1 MIPFGPFVLD
11 EDGARLL
18 LGAAELR
25 LRPKSFAVLSRL
37 VRRSGRMVTRED
49 LFRSCWPGT
58 AVSQTVLRT
67 CVMEIRAALAMAGAS
82 APTIENVGR
91 RGYRLSVDGEAGGVS
106 PRTLVGREGELVA
119 LQRALA
125 RADAGLRQVVFV
137 SGEAGIGKTTLL
149 DRFVEQTRAGT
160 NALVVGGQCV
170 ELAGGTI
177 AYLPILDLLGRLCAE
192 EARDDAVPALERWAP
207 SWLLQLPGVVDAATV
222 ERLRLRVPS
231 PNRERMLRELADAFE
246 ALAAERTLMLVV
258 EDLHWSDR
266 SSIDAL
272 AYLAQR
278 VRPARLLLVA
288 SNRPADAAHA
298 DHGLASAR
306 QSLIAQRRVVE
317 LVLAPLSAPDV
328 ATYLA
333 HRLPGAALAPGIAE
347 SLHARTSG
355 NPLFVTATVDFLLER
370 ALLGA
375 DGGRWQLSAPLDG
388 VVPDSLRQLALRQLD
403 RLSPSE
409 RSIVEAASV
418 AGDEFATAA
427 VAAATDLPTE
437 EIEDVCARLVAR
449 DELVAPTGVAVWPDG
464 TISSRYGF
472 RHVLY
477 REVIEDDLRPAQRA
491 RLHRAVADRLEAA
504 YGGRSREIA
513 AELAAHCEAAGDAVR
528 AADQHLAAAAAAK
541 ERFAEREVITHLRAA
556 LEQMARQ
563 PHSMDRER
571 AELGCLLDLGGALA
585 TMRGAGS
592 DDVLAVHRRALEL
605 ADRLDLPQARVQAQ
619 SGSFTFLIMRAD
631 LERARSVA
639 ADLLATA
646 GRLPF
651 PFFEFVGRV
660 SMGGVLANLGDLAGA
675 RREFQRAHDLWDAG
689 YPLLALDAAV
699 IYRSMLGFT
708 ALMQGEPEVGAGWIE
723 DTLARATSLGNPY
736 NVSYANELAAQYH
749 ATIGDRDRA
758 LIHADAAA
766 ALADEHGFPVHA
778 AVAAVVRG
786 WVRRDA
792 AAIRAGLA
800 DYEAAGQFVATSLF
814 RALLIEVLVDAADG
828 EAGLAELEAAFAFV
842 ARSGEQ
848 RHLAELHRLKGE
860 CLRLGGSDGPP
871 TNASAAE
878 CFERARGVARGQGAR
893 LWELRAATSLARLL
907 AAEGKRAAARAV
919 LADAADLLPANA
931 DLPDVAAVRRLAA
944 EI

>member
-1 MIPFGPFVLD
+1 MIPVGPFLLD
-11 EDGARLL
+11 EDNGRLW
-18 LGAAELR
+18 LGEAELR
-25 LRPKSFAVLSRL
+25 LRPKSFAVLCRL
-37 VRRSGRMVTRED
+37 VRRSGRMVTREE

-67 CVMEIRAALAMAGAS
+67 CVMEIRAALAVAGAD

-91 RGYRLSVDGEAGGVS
+91 RGYRLSVAGEAGGAS
-106 PRTLVGREGELVA
+106 PRALVGREGELVA
-119 LQRALA
+119 LRRVLT

-149 DRFVEQTRAGT
+149 DRFVEETRAGT

-177 AYLPILDLLGRLCAE
+177 AYLPILDLLGRLCAD
-192 EARDDAVPALERWAP
+192 EARDAAVPALERWAP

-222 ERLRLRVPS
+222 ERLRVRVPN

-246 ALAAERTLMLVV
+246 ALAAERTLLLVI

-272 AYLAQR
+272 SYLAQR
-278 VRPARLLLVA
+278 ARPARLLLVA
-288 SNRPADAAHA
+288 SSRPADAAHA
-298 DHGLASAR
+298 DRGLAAAR
-306 QSLIAQRRVVE
+306 QSLIAQRRAVD
-317 LVLAPLSAPDV
+317 LALAPLSTTDV
-328 ATYLA
+328 ATYLT
-333 HRLPGAALAPGIAE
+333 HRLPGAAIAPGIAE

-370 ALLGA
+370 ELLA
-375 DGGRWQLSAPLDG
+375 SDGGRWQLSAPLEG
-388 VVPDSLRQLALRQLD
+388 VVPESLRQLALRQLD
-403 RLSPSE
+403 RLSTTE
-409 RSIVEAASV
+409 RSVVEAASV
-418 AGDEFATAA
+418 AGDEFAVAA
-427 VAAATDLPTE
+427 VAAATELPADE
-437 EIEDVCARLVAR
+437 VEDVCARLVTR

-477 REVIEDDLRPAQRA
+477 REVIEDELRPAKRA
-491 RLHRAVADRLEAA
+491 RLHRAVADRLESA
-504 YGGRSREIA
+504 YGERRREIA
-513 AELAAHCEAAGDAVR
+513 AELAAHYEAAGDAVR

-563 PHSMDRER
+563 PHSADRER
-571 AELGCLLDLGGALA
+571 AELACLLDLGGALA

-631 LERARSVA
+631 LEGARTVA
-639 ADLLATA
+639 ADLLTTA

-675 RREFQRAHDLWDAG
+675 RREFERAHAIWDPG
-689 YPLLALDAAV
+689 YPVLALDAAV

-708 ALMQGEPEVGAGWIE
+708 ALMQGEPDVGARWID
-723 DTLARATSLGNPY
+723 DTLARAASLGIPY

-758 LIHADAAA
+758 LAHADAAA

-792 AAIRAGLA
+792 AAIRAGIA

-814 RALLIEVLVDAADG
+814 RALLIEVLADAG
-828 EAGLAELEAAFAFV
+828 ESDAGLAELAVAFEFV

-848 RHLAELHRLKGE
+848 RHLAELHRLNGE
-860 CLRLGGSDGPP
+860 CLRLGGPGGTG

-878 CFERARGVARGQGAR
+878 CFQRARDIGRGQGAR

-907 AAEGKRAAARAV
+907 AADGKRAAARAA
-919 LADAADLLPANA
+919 LADAAGLLPPDA
-931 DLPDVAAVRRLAA
+931 DLPEVRALQQLAA

>member
-1 MIPFGPFVLD
+1 MISFGPFHLD
-11 EDGARLL
+11 EDDARLW
-18 LGAAELR
+18 LGEAELR

-37 VRRSGRMVTRED
+37 VRRSGRLVTREE

-67 CVMEIRAALAMAGAS
+67 CIMEIRAALAVAGAE

-91 RGYRLSVDGEAGGVS
+91 RGYRLSVVGEAGGVS
-106 PRTLVGREGELVA
+106 PRTLVGREGELVV

-149 DRFVEQTRAGT
+149 DRFVEETRTGT

-192 EARDDAVPALERWAP
+192 EANDGATTALERWAP

-222 ERLRLRVPS
+222 ERLRLQVPN

-246 ALAAERTLMLVV
+246 ALAAERTLMLVI

-266 SSIDAL
+266 SSIEAL

-278 VRPARLLLVA
+278 TRPARLLLVA
-288 SNRPADAAHA
+288 SSRPADAAHA
-298 DHGLASAR
+298 DLGLASAR
-306 QSLIAQRRVVE
+306 KALIAQRRAVD
-317 LVLAPLSAPDV
+317 LALAPLSVPDV
-328 ATYLA
+328 ATYLT
-333 HRLPGAALAPGIAE
+333 HRLPGAAVAPGIAE

-370 ALLGA
+370 ELLA
-375 DGGRWQLSAPLDG
+375 PVDGRWQLAAPLDG
-388 VVPDSLRQLALRQLD
+388 VVPDSLRQLALRRLE

-409 RSIVEAASV
+409 RSVVAAASV
-418 AGDEFATAA
+418 AGDEFPVAA
-427 VAAATDLPTE
+427 VAAATGLPVDD
-437 EIEDVCARLVAR
+437 IEDVCARLVAR

-464 TISSRYGF
+464 TISSRYAF

-477 REVIEDDLRPAQRA
+477 REIVEDELRPAQRA
-491 RLHRAVADRLEAA
+491 RLHRAVADRLEVA
-504 YGGRSREIA
+504 YGARCREIA
-513 AELAAHCEAAGDAVR
+513 AELAAHYEAAGDAVR

-556 LEQMARQ
+556 LEQMAWQ
-563 PHSMDRER
+563 PHSTERER
-571 AELGCLLDLGGALA
+571 AELACLLDLGGALA

-592 DDVLAVHRRALEL
+592 DDVLAVHRRALEV

-631 LERARSVA
+631 LERARLAA
-639 ADLLATA
+639 ADLLTTA

-675 RREFQRAHDLWDAG
+675 RREFERAHAIWDPG

-708 ALMQGEPEVGAGWIE
+708 ALMQGEPDVGARWI
-723 DTLARATSLGNPY
+723 DDMLARAASLGNPY
-736 NVSYANELAAQYH
+736 NVSYANELAAQYQ

-758 LIHADAAA
+758 LAHADTAT

-778 AVAAVVRG
+778 AVATVVRG

-792 AAIRAGLA
+792 AAIRAGIA

-814 RALLIEVLVDAADG
+814 RALLIEVLL
-828 EAGLAELEAAFAFV
+828 EAGEPEAALAEIEVAFAFV
-842 ARSGEQ
+842 ARSGER

-860 CLRLGGSDGPP
+860 CLRLGGPNGPS

-878 CFERARGVARGQGAR
+878 CFERARDIARERGAR

-907 AAEGKRAAARAV
+907 AADGKRAAARTV
-919 LADAADLLPANA
+919 LADAAGLLPADV
-931 DLPDVAAVRRLAA
+931 DLPDVTVVRRLAA
-944 EI
+944 EL